1 MPAVIG
7 KDQVKGINTMAN
19 IRVKDRAGNLLEIQ
33 GETGS
38 PLMYSLRNM
47 DNGVDAVCGGL
58 CSCATCHVYI
68 SADWQDRFAAPAED
82 DADLLEELDN
92 TREGSRLSCQL
103 TFTDE
108 LDGLEL
114 EIAPEE

>member
-1 MPAVIG
+1 
-7 KDQVKGINTMAN
+7 MAT
-19 IRVKDRAGNLLEIQ
+19 IRVKDRAGNLVEIE

-38 PLMYSLRNM
+38 PLMYSLRNI

-58 CSCATCHVYI
+58 CSCGTCHVYI
-68 SADWQDRFAAPAED
+68 SPDWQDRFPKPAED
-82 DADLLEELDN
+82 EADLLEELDE

>member
-1 MPAVIG
+1 
-7 KDQVKGINTMAN
+7 MAT
-19 IRVKDRAGNLLEIQ
+19 IRVKDRAGKQVEIQ

-38 PLMYSLRNM
+38 PLMYSLRNIP
-47 DNGVDAVCGGL
+47 DGVDAVCGGL

-68 SADWQDRFAAPAED
+68 SADWQDRFPAPAD
-82 DADLLEELDN
+82 DEADLLEELET

-114 EIAPEE
+114 EIAPED